1 MEIKNVKKI
10 QIRKSRF
17 NYESESEYYS
27 SCKNH
32 ESESEYSGF
41 GEKDSNPNPN
51 PNIRYNTER
60 KNKHKILQSVPKSCE
75 FPYINVMDKIVP
87 LVLKAEN
94 CNNGFNSRSEYNMTR
109 LELRIPM
116 HFAT

>member
-51 PNIRYNTER
+51 PNIRYNTVT
-60 KNKHKILQSVPKSCE
+60 LSQ
-75 FPYINVMDKIVP
+75 
-87 LVLKAEN
+87 
-94 CNNGFNSRSEYNMTR
+94 NNHLIIQFVTR
-109 LELRIPM
+109 LYFD
-116 HFAT
+116 FANLQFPSTLYWNWMVDGVGICGKVCKDITT

>member
-1 MEIKNVKKI
+1 MFHGQILELKNVEKI

-41 GEKDSNPNPN
+41 GGKDSNPNPN
-51 PNIRYNTER
+51 PNIRYNTAMQV
-60 KNKHKILQSVPKSCE
+60 KMVCAQ
-75 FPYINVMDKIVP
+75 YD
-87 LVLKAEN
+87 
-94 CNNGFNSRSEYNMTR
+94 G
-109 LELRIPM
+109 
-116 HFAT
+116 